1 MKLQPDRVDVISVTA
16 YDLDWIEINR
26 VRFPHSMLISHDG
39 TCQPWHCQRFD
50 EFNAAHFQELKSTNT
65 DILLLGSGKA
75 QRFVP
80 QPWLVPL
87 SQRQIGVESM
97 DTAAA
102 CRTFNILSAEGRKV
116 TAILLLPITA

>member
-16 YDLDWIEINR
+16 HDLHWIEINR
-26 VRFPHSMLISHDG
+26 AKFAHSMLISHDG
-39 TCQPWHCQRFD
+39 TCQPWHCQTFD
-50 EFNAAHFQELKSTNT
+50 ELTALHFQAFTNIDT
-65 DILLLGSGKA
+65 DILLLGSGST

-80 QPWLVPL
+80 QTWLVPL

-116 TAILLLPITA
+116 TAILLLASKA